1 MFGVGSGNSFVCI
14 CIANLVYYQISQSGS
29 TPFAIFMYEGIA
41 YFFLKAVGF
50 VDIKQC
56 KLPI

>member
-1 MFGVGSGNSFVCI
+1 MCLESDPEILLFLFVLLI
-14 CIANLVYYQISQSGS
+14 WLSNRSSS

-41 YFFLKAVGF
+41 YFFLKAGGF